1 MEEYRLFRY
10 TEPMTE
16 EKLSEIQKAEKQSTK
31 ARGYSMKWIKRLCSF
46 IFLCVVIAGG
56 FLLYEGYQDYREA
69 LETMSVEEMAER
81 IEANDNYTEMSE
93 LPQTY
98 IDAVLAVEDKRF
110 YSHPGIDPIAI
121 GRALF
126 NDIRAGAYVEGG
138 STITQQLAK
147 NQYFTQDKKIIRK
160 VAEMF
165 MAFKI
170 ESVLDK
176 DKIFELYVN
185 SIFFG
190 NNYYCVADA
199 SLGYFGKTPSE
210 MNFDECTLLAG
221 IPNAPSNYNPVA
233 SEELSRQRQDQV
245 IEKMKAAGFL
255 KEVE

>member
-10 TEPMTE
+10 TVPRIEKESSKMQKTE
-16 EKLSEIQKAEKQSTK
+16 KKSTK
-31 ARGYSMKWIKRLCSF
+31 VRGYSMKWIKRLCSF
-46 IFLCVVIAGG
+46 IFLCAVIAGG
-56 FLLYEGYQDYREA
+56 VLLFKGYQDYREA
-69 LETMSVEEMAER
+69 LAAMSVEEMAER
-81 IEANDNYTEMSE
+81 IESIDNYTEME
-93 LPQTY
+93 DLPQTY

-110 YSHPGIDPIAI
+110 YGHPGIDPIAI

-147 NQYFTQDKKIIRK
+147 NQYFTQDKKLVRK
-160 VAEMF
+160 IAEMF

-170 ESVLDK
+170 ESVFDK
-176 DKIFELYVN
+176 DKIFELYIN

-190 NNYYCVADA
+190 NNYYCVAEA
-199 SLGYFGKTPSE
+199 SQGYFGKPPSE

-221 IPNAPSNYNPVA
+221 VPNAPSNYNPVA

-245 IEKMKAAGFL
+245 IEKMKSAGFL
-255 KEVE
+255 K

>member
-1 MEEYRLFRY
+1 
-10 TEPMTE
+10 
-16 EKLSEIQKAEKQSTK
+16 
-31 ARGYSMKWIKRLCSF
+31 
-46 IFLCVVIAGG
+46 
-56 FLLYEGYQDYREA
+56 
-69 LETMSVEEMAER
+69 
-81 IEANDNYTEMSE
+81 
-93 LPQTY
+93 
-98 IDAVLAVEDKRF
+98 
-110 YSHPGIDPIAI
+110 
-121 GRALF
+121 
-126 NDIRAGAYVEGG
+126 
-138 STITQQLAK
+138 
-147 NQYFTQDKKIIRK
+147 
-160 VAEMF
+160 

>member
-1 MEEYRLFRY
+1 MLIAGCILVY
-10 TEPMTE
+10 
-16 EKLSEIQKAEKQSTK
+16 Q
-31 ARGYSMKWIKRLCSF
+31 GYS
-46 IFLCVVIAGG
+46 
-56 FLLYEGYQDYREA
+56 GYRDA
-69 LETMSVEEMAER
+69 LGEKSVEEMREQ
-81 IEANDNYTEMSE
+81 IESIDNYTPLDE

-121 GRALF
+121 GRAVV

-147 NQYFTQDKKIIRK
+147 NQFFTQEKKMVRK
-160 VAEMF
+160 ISEMF

-176 DKIFELYVN
+176 DKILELYVN

-190 NNYYCVADA
+190 NGYYCVGDA
-199 SLGYFGKTPSE
+199 SAGYFGKPPSE
-210 MNFDECTLLAG
+210 MDFDECTILAG

-233 SEELSRQRQDQV
+233 SPELARQRQAQV
-245 IEKMKAAGFL
+245 LEKMKRAGYL
-255 KEVE
+255 E